1 MRKNSYDPWEE
12 KSVRID
18 SNQQIFYHCEIQT
31 QCFVHHMYM
40 CECGYVCIY
49 IYIDMYITHI
59 PLTEPQN
66 NI

>member
-1 MRKNSYDPWEE
+1 MTLERKKVY
-12 KSVRID
+12 VLI
-18 SNQQIFYHCEIQT
+18 QINKYFTTVKYKA

-49 IYIDMYITHI
+49 IYIDMYIIHI
-59 PLTEPQN
+59 PLTERQN